1 MFVPGGDFEWA
12 ANFSFKIPTIT
23 TELARLRYGFLIQD
37 ILDRFSA
44 KIGSTLSPDRNI
56 WIYSGHDTTLA
67 GVLNALQLFEV
78 SFIFVFFIVNK

>member
-1 MFVPGGDFEWA
+1 M
-12 ANFSFKIPTIT
+12 
-23 TELARLRYGFLIQD
+23 ARLKYGFLIEE

-67 GVLNALQLFEV
+67 GVLNTLQLFEV
-78 SFIFVFFIVNK
+78 VFNFLGVVVAFCIEID